1 MKDEVRKAVET
12 IRQYLYE
19 LEEEKTLDVQNI
31 LNVSDFERA
40 VAEVLDGIGITPRT
54 IYLHLADPLI
64 WSTIRDKTGLSIE
77 HQLASIFDLISYEL
91 EGMKLE
97 GFEGNEHISGMVT
110 SENIFLYNREHAEVD
125 ELRQTDRMNLY
136 DLIYETIVK
145 LYKAG
150 HPEVCRKVSSNFFR
164 NDYAEYASI
173 CEDLFYRNLKKE
185 PFPVRRIQINITN
198 RGDHNLTSIIDRI
211 REMLRKTIP
220 EQKNKRKLRQNVPVY
235 VVATLE
241 KDSQQRWKD
250 TWYWINKAKLL
261 EEDDPLL
268 EYTKYTDSIGNTLS
282 SRFNSAAYYFE
293 DNEPRLFKL

>member
-1 MKDEVRKAVET
+1 MNDEVRKAVET

-54 IYLHLADPLI
+54 IHLHLTDPLI

-77 HQLASIFDLISYEL
+77 HQLTSIFDLTTYEL

-97 GFEGNEHISGMVT
+97 GFEENEYISGMVT

-125 ELRQTDRMNLY
+125 ELRQTDRMNVY
-136 DLIYETIVK
+136 NLIYETIVK

-150 HPEVCRKVSSNFFR
+150 HPEVCRKVSSDFFR

-173 CEDLFYRNLKKE
+173 CEDLFYRTLKKE
-185 PFPVRRIQINITN
+185 PYPVQRIQINITN
-198 RGDHNLTSIIDRI
+198 QGDHNLTSIIERI
-211 REMLRKTIP
+211 NDMLRKTIP

-235 VVATLE
+235 VIATLE

-250 TWYWINKAKLL
+250 SWYWLNEAKLL
-261 EEDDPLL
+261 KEDDPLL
-268 EYTKYTDSIGNTLS
+268 RFTDYEDHIGNTLS
-282 SRFNSAAYYFE
+282 SRYNSASYYFE
-293 DNEPRLFKL
+293 DN